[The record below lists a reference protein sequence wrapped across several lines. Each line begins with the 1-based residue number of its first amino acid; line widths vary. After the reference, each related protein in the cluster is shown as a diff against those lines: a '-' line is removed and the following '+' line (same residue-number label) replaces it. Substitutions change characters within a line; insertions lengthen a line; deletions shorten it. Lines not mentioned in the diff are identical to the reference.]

1 MKKTIIII
9 SVVLG
14 ILAILVGV
22 YFAWRK
28 TKAILTPPGPSAQT
42 SSIPSVSFSPSTA
55 TTIPALKLKILSD
68 QPIFD
73 YWVFSSTPTS
83 TVATSTNKIFYLS
96 QDGKIFELKEDA
108 KSEAVALD
116 PIENIQTVKSSS
128 DGKRIIIKYGDIIS
142 PQFIIFNS
150 ETKIFEVLPG
160 NIAAAAFSPDAKKIA
175 YLDKTSGNLTIKDLV
190 GAKPQTVKILTISQ
204 KDFDLEWTLPEKI
217 ILTPKPSAFYP
228 ASTWSIDIKKKTIT
242 PLGTEANGLIIN
254 WAAGGK
260 MGLKFSSRLEGRGGS
275 LYLINEQGL
284 NQAELVGIMTL
295 PEKCFVS
302 ELQIYCGFPNNI
314 SNNTVLPDDYL
325 KRQVYFRDSFFQID
339 VAKNSI
345 SEIFDGLDKNIDAI
359 NLKLV
364 NNKLFFINR
373 YDNMLYQLEL

>member
-28 TKAILTPPGPSAQT
+28 TKAILTPPGLSTPT
-42 SSIPSVSFSPSTA
+42 SSIPSVSVSFSASTT
-55 TTIPALKLKILSD
+55 TTIPALKLQILSG

-73 YWVFSSTPTS
+73 YWVFSSTP
-83 TVATSTNKIFYLS
+83 TSTNKIFYLS

-175 YLDKTSGNLTIKDLV
+175 YLDKTSGNLTVKDLV

-242 PLGTEANGLIIN
+242 SLGTEANGLIIN
-254 WAAGGK
+254 WAPDGK
-260 MGLKFSSRLEGRGGS
+260 LGLKFSSRLGGRGGS

-284 NQAELVGIMTL
+284 NQAQLDIMTL

-302 ELQIYCGFPNNI
+302 ELQIYCGIPNNI

-325 KRQVYFRDSFFQID
+325 KRQVYFRDSLFQID

-345 SEIFDGLDKNIDAI
+345 SEIFDGSDKNIDAI